1 VDIGVVRAIVFAAR
15 SLSRTRM
22 PHTMTHS
29 SRTSRLAVLLALAAA
44 GLARPAV
51 AAAQG
56 PTDEIQVYDAGI
68 AAVGKFNLTLHTNF
82 TPDGVRDAAFPGAIV
97 SNHSFDGGFE
107 WAYGAKP
114 WLELGL
120 YLPLYS
126 VTSDYG
132 ATINGGKLRL
142 LFVSPHADERTFFYG
157 ANFEFSYNS
166 ARWDARRYT
175 SEIRP
180 IFGWHIHP
188 WDFIFNPILD
198 NSWIGGLSALEFN
211 PAARVAYHITP
222 QWAVA
227 VEQYSGFGPLREF
240 VPGGQQIQQ
249 AWAAFDH
256 YGPVDIEGGIGFGL
270 TPASDK
276 VTLKLM
282 FSRDLN

>member
-1 VDIGVVRAIVFAAR
+1 MRY
-15 SLSRTRM
+15 SM
-22 PHTMTHS
+22 KHS
-29 SRTSRLAVLLALAAA
+29 PWTSRAVFPLAAVTLAATLAVL
-44 GLARPAV
+44 ARP

-68 AAVGKFNLTLHTNF
+68 AELHKFNLTLHTNF
-82 TPDGVRDAAFPGAIV
+82 TPDGAKAPAYSGAIIA
-97 SNHSFDGGFE
+97 NHSLDGGFE

-126 VTSDYG
+126 VTDQYG
-132 ATINGGKLRL
+132 PAVTGGKLRL
-142 LFVSPHADERTFFYG
+142 LFVSPNAGERTFFYG
-157 ANFEFSYNS
+157 ANFEFSYN
-166 ARWDARRYT
+166 AAKWDSHRYS

-180 IFGWHIHP
+180 IVGWHIHP

-198 NSWIGGLSALEFN
+198 NSWDGGVAALEFN
-211 PAARVAYHITP
+211 PSARVAYHVNS

-227 VEQYSGFGPLREF
+227 AEQYSGFGTLRQL
-240 VPGGQQIQQ
+240 VPGSHQVQQL
-249 AWAAFDH
+249 WAAFDH
-256 YGPVDIEGGIGFGL
+256 YATMNIEGGIGFGL

>member
-1 VDIGVVRAIVFAAR
+1 MHNLIKH
-15 SLSRTRM
+15 SPRTPRLFF
-22 PHTMTHS
+22 PLVA
-29 SRTSRLAVLLALAAA
+29 LAVALGVLA
-44 GLARPAV
+44 GP

-68 AAVGKFNLTLHTNF
+68 AELGKFNLTLHTNF
-82 TPDGVRDAAFPGAIV
+82 TPEGAKAPAFPGAVI

-126 VTSDYG
+126 ITDQYG
-132 ATINGGKLRL
+132 PTVNGGKLRL
-142 LFVSPHADERTFFYG
+142 LFVSPHAGERTFFYG
-157 ANFEFSYNS
+157 ANFEFSYNA
-166 ARWDARRYT
+166 ARWDSYRYS

-180 IFGWHIHP
+180 IVGWHIHP

-198 NSWIGGLSALEFN
+198 NSWSGGIAALEFN
-211 PAARVAYHITP
+211 PASRVAYHVSS
-222 QWAVA
+222 QWALA
-227 VEQYSGFGPLREF
+227 AEQYSGFGPLRELL
-240 VPGGQQIQQ
+240 PRGQQVQQ
-249 AWAAFDH
+249 IWAAFDH
-256 YGPVDIEGGIGFGL
+256 YSTMNIEGGIGFGL
-270 TPASDK
+270 THASDK

>member
-1 VDIGVVRAIVFAAR
+1 MSCLVGLLTVV
-15 SLSRTRM
+15 
-22 PHTMTHS
+22 
-29 SRTSRLAVLLALAAA
+29 AAA
-44 GLARPAV
+44 ALARP

-68 AAVGKFNLTLHTNF
+68 TAPGKFNLTLHTNF
-82 TPDGVRDAAFPGAIV
+82 TPDGIRVAAFPGAII

-107 WAYGAKP
+107 WAYGARP
-114 WLELGL
+114 WLEFGL

-126 VTSDYG
+126 ATSQDG

-166 ARWDARRYT
+166 ARWDASRYT

-198 NSWIGGLSALEFN
+198 NSWAGGFAALEFN
-211 PAARVAYHITP
+211 PAARVAYHINP
-222 QWAVA
+222 RWAVA
-227 VEQYSGFGPLREF
+227 AEQYSGLGPLRQF
-240 VPGGQQIQQ
+240 LPGGQQVQQ
-249 AWAAFDH
+249 VWAAFDH
-256 YGPVDIEGGIGFGL
+256 YGTTDIEGGVGFGL
-270 TPASDK
+270 TTASDK
-276 VTLKLM
+276 ITLKLM